1 MICKNCGAK
10 IQDDAK
16 FCPECGCAVT
26 AEELTPAYGK
36 EGKKVTENIY
46 LCPDGKYRWV
56 YELSML
62 KNPMILM
69 SVVKVLLISGCIV
82 AGYVLILRLFS
93 GGPVF
98 SKMSDMDRMGV
109 TVAGI
114 AVIFCILIAYLV
126 VAASKGY
133 KYCVL
138 FEMDEEGVVH
148 RELPKSF
155 RKTQAL
161 SLLTVMA
168 GLAANRPGVAGA
180 GLLAA
185 SKTSL
190 ASTFSQVK
198 SVHVMRLFHTIK
210 VSEPFA
216 KNQVYAAEAD
226 FDFVLGYIRE
236 HVPEKAM
243 K

>member
-1 MICKNCGAK
+1 MK
-10 IQDDAK
+10 
-16 FCPECGCAVT
+16 
-26 AEELTPAYGK
+26 ELTPADGK

-62 KNPMILM
+62 KNPVILM
-69 SVVKVLLISGCIV
+69 TVLKVLLISGCIV
-82 AGYVLILRLFS
+82 AGYVLILKLS
-93 GGPVF
+93 GGGTM
-98 SKMSDMDRMGV
+98 SGGMSDMDRMGV
-109 TVAGI
+109 TVLGI
-114 AVIFCILIAYLV
+114 ALLCCILIAYLV
-126 VAASKGY
+126 VAASKGW

-138 FEMDEEGVVH
+138 FEMDEEGIVH

-161 SLLTVMA
+161 SLLGVLA

-180 GLLAA
+180 GMLAA
-185 SKTSL
+185 SRSSL
-190 ASTFSQVK
+190 TSTFSKVK
-198 SVHVMRLFHTIK
+198 SVRVLRLFHTIK

-216 KNQVYAAEAD
+216 KNQIYAAEAD

-236 HVPEKAM
+236 HVSEKAM